1 MISINFSLDKFNNK
15 KTMTKQIY
23 QIKIV
28 LQDFKPGIWRRILV
42 PSDMLLP
49 DLHKV
54 IQTTMGWENAH
65 LHQFI
70 KNGRFYTFKMDDDIY
85 WDELDNV
92 DYKNIRISE
101 LLSKEKERI
110 QYEYDFGDSWTHSL
124 ILEKI
129 LPFDKSMKY
138 PVCLKGKM
146 NCPPEDCG
154 GVWGY
159 ANMLEILN
167 NPEHEEYEEFAEWL
181 EEDFDPEHFDIDEV
195 NEMLQSKNYGCF
207 SFF

>member
-1 MISINFSLDKFNNK
+1 
-15 KTMTKQIY
+15 MTKQIY
-23 QIKIV
+23 QIQIL
-28 LQDFKPGIWRRILV
+28 LQDSKPRIWRRVLV
-42 PSDMLLP
+42 SSDMLLP

-54 IQTTMGWENAH
+54 IQTTMGWENTH

-70 KNGRFYTFKMDDDIY
+70 KNGRFYTLKMDDDIY

-110 QYEYDFGDSWTHSL
+110 QYEYDFGDSWKHSI

-129 LPFDKSMKY
+129 LPFDKNMKY

-159 ANMLEILN
+159 ANMLEVLK

-181 EEDFDPEHFDIDEV
+181 EEDFDPEHFDIEEV